1 LNFESW
7 KLASKGFAMG
17 AADVVPG
24 VSGGTIA
31 FIAGIYEQL
40 IDAIYRIGD
49 PATAKL
55 LLRFRLR
62 EWFEQIPWRF
72 LITLGAGILAAI
84 LTLSHLIEVWLAEFP
99 ALVWS
104 FFFGLVA
111 ASVAIVFRRVKKW
124 TPGCWAMLSG
134 GSGTAFL
141 LVGLVPAQTP
151 STWWFLFISGAIAI
165 CAMILPGISGS
176 FILLLLGQYQTV
188 LGAINDRNLGVI
200 AIVGAGATV
209 GILSFTRILHWLLAR
224 FHDVTIAALIGFMA
238 GSLRKIWPWKETLE
252 TAMVRDGQP
261 IPIRQINVLPDAL
274 NVEVGMAVGLA
285 AVGFAAV
292 LLLESAARTRPDS
305 G

>member
-1 LNFESW
+1 
-7 KLASKGFAMG
+7 
-17 AADVVPG
+17 
-24 VSGGTIA
+24 
-31 FIAGIYEQL
+31 
-40 IDAIYRIGD
+40 
-49 PATAKL
+49 
-55 LLRFRLR
+55 
-62 EWFEQIPWRF
+62 
-72 LITLGAGILAAI
+72 
-84 LTLSHLIEVWLAEFP
+84 
-99 ALVWS
+99 
-104 FFFGLVA
+104 
-111 ASVAIVFRRVKKW
+111 
-124 TPGCWAMLSG
+124 
-134 GSGTAFL
+134 
-141 LVGLVPAQTP
+141 VPAQTP